1 MAKQIVKSSG
11 LKIKTL
17 KKGKGESPLQGDVVL
32 VHYEIWMNGGTTT
45 SNYDY
50 EKKKYVDELHDST
63 YDENNPFSG
72 PIEIIIGQETPKD
85 ETYLRGQSIKGLDEA
100 LLSMNVGAK
109 VELFIPPHLGYGNEG
124 ASSFHTF
131 HGYRTPP
138 LQEIKCNVEL
148 VEIKK
153 SLQDKEPVKEDNSPA
168 YEAL

>member
-1 MAKQIVKSSG
+1 MTEQIEKPSG
-11 LKIKTL
+11 LKIRTL
-17 KKGKGESPLQGDVVL
+17 TEGDEKRPQTGDTVL
-32 VHYEIWMNGGTTT
+32 IHYEIWMNCGSTV

-50 EKKKYVDELHDST
+50 EKKEYVDELHDST

-72 PIEIIIGQETPKD
+72 PIEIVIGQETPKD
-85 ETYLRGQSIKGLDEA
+85 ETYLKGQSIKGLDEA
-100 LLSMNVGAK
+100 LMMMGVGAK
-109 VELFIPPHLGYGNEG
+109 VELFIPPHLGYGDEG

-138 LQEIKCNVEL
+138 SQEIKCNVEL

-153 SLQDKEPVKEDNSPA
+153 ELEVKEPVKDSGPA